1 MSRAGEA
8 ACQLLGQRWP
18 ARRIVVVC
26 GGGSNGG
33 DGYVVA
39 RLARQAGC
47 DVGCWSSTRPHCRGD
62 APNRLAGRPFAAEIV
77 IVPFTAELHDLSI

>member
-18 ARRIVVVC
+18 KARRIVVVC
-26 GGGSNGG
+26 GGGNNGG

-47 DVGCWSSTRPHCRGD
+47 DVRVLAVADPATLRGD
-62 APNRLAGRPFAAEIV
+62 AQIAWRTPAPPR
-77 IVPFTAELHDLSI
+77 S